1 MPGILRAWHFSY
13 INHLPDKFIKMYF
26 CPRFTDGETEECL
39 LGILRVSWGHP
50 GGIHRQPD
58 VRAALLSATIHT
70 TCCSAPVGG
79 VKEGLVCK
87 VTWRPP
93 MLLPSGFARNQ
104 IKYWGDRAR
113 DSGWKGFFN
122 VCFLNDRASLK
133 ARLVKNPPAMR
144 KTWVQSLGWEDPLK
158 ERMAIHSSILAWR
171 TPTDR
176 RAWRAT
182 VQGVAKSRT
191 QLSD

>member
-39 LGILRVSWGHP
+39 LGILRASCGHP

-70 TCCSAPVGG
+70 TCCSAPVGRD
-79 VKEGLVCK
+79 KEGLVCK
-87 VTWRPP
+87 VTHGVHQCYCPLA
-93 MLLPSGFARNQ
+93 LLETRSNTEETELEIQ
-104 IKYWGDRAR
+104 V
-113 DSGWKGFFN
+113 WKGFFN

-133 ARLVKNPPAMR
+133 A
-144 KTWVQSLGWEDPLK
+144 
-158 ERMAIHSSILAWR
+158 
-171 TPTDR
+171 
-176 RAWRAT
+176 
-182 VQGVAKSRT
+182 
-191 QLSD
+191 